1 MVLAEELENVAFV
14 RHFEPAHRRKLATLA
29 TLKEHQA
36 DEVIFAEG
44 DHCPEVYLVL
54 EGEVRLE
61 IRVPGCGTI
70 EVHQI
75 GPGGLLGWSS
85 VLGVGPM
92 TATAHTATRCRLAAL
107 DADQITALADRD
119 PRFGLEFFRR
129 MSAALAERLRATR
142 LQIPE
147 SARDKFRALREA
159 AD

>member
-14 RHFEPAHRRKLATLA
+14 RQFTPAHQKKLAGLA
-29 TLKEHQA
+29 RLKEHQA
-36 DEVIFAEG
+36 DDVIFAEG
-44 DHCPEVYLVL
+44 EHCPEVYLVL
-54 EGEVRLE
+54 DGEVGLE
-61 IRVPGCGTI
+61 IRVPGCGVI
-70 EVHQI
+70 EVHRI
-75 GPGGLLGWSS
+75 GPGGLLGWSP
-85 VLGVGPM
+85 VLGGGPM

-107 DADQITALADRD
+107 DADQIVALADRD